1 MQIELHTLRRMVK
14 SPAADEFYIVRRHY
28 CTQMVL
34 FGLCTTHCLK
44 QCTRNIQR
52 AFDRSTGEFVLNQCG
67 ALVMALRDI
76 VYDETS
82 KPRRTRAKT
91 PENDLGDPMPT
102 FDVFT
107 ELTKQY
113 EAAAKKRRA

>member
-28 CTQMVL
+28 CTQMYL
-34 FGLCTTHCLK
+34 HNLCTTHCLK
-44 QCTRNIQR
+44 QCARNIQR
-52 AFDRSTGEFVLNQCG
+52 AFDRSRGEFVLNQYG

-76 VYDETS
+76 VYTETS
-82 KPRRTRAKT
+82 KSHETRAKT
-91 PENDLGDPMPT
+91 PENALGEPMPE

-107 ELTKQY
+107 ELTRQY
-113 EAAAKKRRA
+113 EAAAKKRRT